1 MAHTNVRPELV
12 AVGEGPQGVV
22 LSVLAYPEAGHGLMH
37 LGVLRIVLERLIH
50 ESLALALRILL
61 EAAHNKERNNKEEEE
76 ERSATA
82 STSCVIIRSSAG
94 VDHRYRWMIER
105 LRHQQAYQASVR

>member
-1 MAHTNVRPELV
+1 MTRETIESGGGDVRNDGMTHTNVRPELV

-61 EAAHNKERNNKEEEE
+61 EAAHNKEQNKNEQ
-76 ERSATA
+76 RGQLLRA
-82 STSCVIIRSSAG
+82 
-94 VDHRYRWMIER
+94 HR
-105 LRHQQAYQASVR
+105 V

>member
-1 MAHTNVRPELV
+1 MTHTNVRPELV

-61 EAAHNKERNNKEEEE
+61 EAAHNKDRNKKEEE

-82 STSCVIIRSSAG
+82 STSCAIHD
-94 VDHRYRWMIER
+94 DHTLTGWCGPPLPMDD
-105 LRHQQAYQASVR
+105 